1 MIIWVIWLQNSHIIS
16 ASWRNYF
23 FQLLNV
29 NWVNY
34 VRQSEIHRAKWLV
47 PEPSTIEDEMASEKI
62 KGRKSSG
69 TDQTP
74 GELVKAVGITIPSEI
89 H

>member
-1 MIIWVIWLQNSHIIS
+1 
-16 ASWRNYF
+16 
-23 FQLLNV
+23 
-29 NWVNY
+29 
-34 VRQSEIHRAKWLV
+34 V